1 MWKMLNGLNYL
12 NAMNLISKEIE
23 QYCLDQSQPDTGLL
37 KALVNKTL
45 KEEEIPQM
53 LSGPLVGGLLQ
64 LLIKITG
71 AKNILEIGMF
81 TGYSTLKMAEA
92 LPEDGEIHTCELM
105 EKHVKTAESWFNK
118 SNDGYK
124 ITIHHGRAI
133 DQLNSFKI
141 GSFDLIF
148 IDADKINY
156 PEYYRRS
163 TTLLKV
169 GGIAVLDNMLWDG
182 EVLNPKDRN
191 AKALRET
198 AELIKNNHR
207 LESLLLPVRDGILIY
222 RKL

>member
-1 MWKMLNGLNYL
+1 
-12 NAMNLISKEIE
+12 MNLISKKIE
-23 QYCLDQSQPDTGLL
+23 QYCLDQSQADSGLL
-37 KALVNKTL
+37 KDLVNKTF
-45 KEEEIPQM
+45 KEEKIPQM
-53 LSGPLVGGLLQ
+53 LSGPLVSGLLQ
-64 LLIKITG
+64 LLIKVTG

-92 LPEDGEIHTCELM
+92 LPKDGEIHTCELM
-105 EKHVKTAESWFNK
+105 EKHVKTAENWFKK

-124 ITIHHGRAI
+124 IVIHQGKAI
-133 DQLNSFKI
+133 NQLDTFKI

-163 TTLLKV
+163 TALLKV
-169 GGIAVLDNMLWDG
+169 GGISVLDNMLWNG
-182 EVLNPKDRN
+182 EVLNPKDDN

>member
-1 MWKMLNGLNYL
+1 
-12 NAMNLISKEIE
+12 MNLISKEIE

-148 IDADKINY
+148 IDADKRNY

-169 GGIAVLDNMLWDG
+169 GGIVVLDNMLWEG
-182 EVLNPKDRN
+182 EVLNPKDGN

>member
-1 MWKMLNGLNYL
+1 
-12 NAMNLISKEIE
+12 MNLISKEIE
-23 QYCLDQSQPDTGLL
+23 QYCLDQSQADSGLL
-37 KALVNKTL
+37 KDLVNKTL
-45 KEEEIPQM
+45 KEEKIPQM
-53 LSGPLVGGLLQ
+53 LSGPLVSGLLQ
-64 LLIKITG
+64 LLIKVTG

-105 EKHVKTAESWFNK
+105 EKHVKTAENWFKK

-124 ITIHHGRAI
+124 IVIHQGKAI
-133 DQLNSFKI
+133 NQLDTFKI

-163 TTLLKV
+163 TALLKV
-169 GGIAVLDNMLWDG
+169 GGISVLDNMLWNG
-182 EVLNPKDRN
+182 EVLNPKDDN

>member
-1 MWKMLNGLNYL
+1 
-12 NAMNLISKEIE
+12 MNLISKEIE
-23 QYCLDQSQPDTGLL
+23 QYCLDQSQADSGLL
-37 KALVNKTL
+37 KDLVNKTL
-45 KEEEIPQM
+45 KEEKIPQM
-53 LSGPLVGGLLQ
+53 LSGPLVSGLLH
-64 LLIKITG
+64 LLIKVTG

-105 EKHVKTAESWFNK
+105 EKHVKTAENWFKK

-124 ITIHHGRAI
+124 IVIHQGKAI
-133 DQLNSFKI
+133 NQLDTFKI

-163 TTLLKV
+163 TALLKV
-169 GGIAVLDNMLWDG
+169 GGISVLDNMLWNG
-182 EVLNPKDRN
+182 EVLNPKDDN

>member
-1 MWKMLNGLNYL
+1 
-12 NAMNLISKEIE
+12 MNLISKEIE

-148 IDADKINY
+148 IDADKRNY

-169 GGIAVLDNMLWDG
+169 GGIVVLDNMLWDG
-182 EVLNPKDRN
+182 EVLNPKDGN

>member
-1 MWKMLNGLNYL
+1 
-12 NAMNLISKEIE
+12 MNLISKEIE

-182 EVLNPKDRN
+182 EVLNPKDDN

>member
-1 MWKMLNGLNYL
+1 
-12 NAMNLISKEIE
+12 MNLISKEIE

-148 IDADKINY
+148 IDADKRNY

-182 EVLNPKDRN
+182 EVLNPKDGN

>member
-1 MWKMLNGLNYL
+1 
-12 NAMNLISKEIE
+12 MNLISKEIE

-92 LPEDGEIHTCELM
+92 LPEGGEIHTCELM

-182 EVLNPKDRN
+182 EVLNPKDGN

>member
-1 MWKMLNGLNYL
+1 
-12 NAMNLISKEIE
+12 MNLISKEIE

-182 EVLNPKDRN
+182 EVLNPKDGN

>member
-1 MWKMLNGLNYL
+1 
-12 NAMNLISKEIE
+12 MNLISKEIE

-141 GSFDLIF
+141 SSFDLIF

>member
-1 MWKMLNGLNYL
+1 
-12 NAMNLISKEIE
+12 MNLISKEIE

-141 GSFDLIF
+141 SSFDLIF

-182 EVLNPKDRN
+182 EVLNPKDGN

>member
-1 MWKMLNGLNYL
+1 
-12 NAMNLISKEIE
+12 MNLISKEIE
-23 QYCLDQSQPDTGLL
+23 QYCLNQSQPDTGLL
-37 KALVNKTL
+37 QALVNKTL

-133 DQLNSFKI
+133 NQLNSFKI
-141 GSFDLIF
+141 SSFDLIF

-182 EVLNPKDRN
+182 EVLNPKDGN

>member
-1 MWKMLNGLNYL
+1 
-12 NAMNLISKEIE
+12 MNLISEEIE
-23 QYCLDQSQPDTGLL
+23 QYCLDQSQQDTGLL
-37 KALVNKTL
+37 KELVNKTL

-148 IDADKINY
+148 IDADKRNY

>member
-1 MWKMLNGLNYL
+1 
-12 NAMNLISKEIE
+12 MNLISKEIE

-71 AKNILEIGMF
+71 AKNKLEIGMF

-105 EKHVKTAESWFNK
+105 EKHVKTAENWFKK

-124 ITIHHGRAI
+124 IVIHQGKAI
-133 DQLNSFKI
+133 NQLDTFKI

-163 TTLLKV
+163 TALLKV
-169 GGIAVLDNMLWDG
+169 GGISVLDNMLWNG
-182 EVLNPKDRN
+182 EVLNPKDDN

-207 LESLLLPVRDGILIY
+207 LESLLLTVRDGILIY

>member
-1 MWKMLNGLNYL
+1 
-12 NAMNLISKEIE
+12 MNLISKEIE

-105 EKHVKTAESWFNK
+105 EKHVKTAENWFNK

-133 DQLNSFKI
+133 DQLNSFKNC
-141 GSFDLIF
+141 SFDLIF

-169 GGIAVLDNMLWDG
+169 GGIADLDNMLWDG
-182 EVLNPKDRN
+182 EVLNPKDGN

>member
-1 MWKMLNGLNYL
+1 
-12 NAMNLISKEIE
+12 MNLISEDIE

-53 LSGPLVGGLLQ
+53 LSGPLVSGLLQ
-64 LLIKITG
+64 FLIKITG

-92 LPEDGEIHTCELM
+92 LPEGGEIHTCELM

-124 ITIHHGRAI
+124 IVIHQGKAI
-133 DQLNSFKI
+133 NQLDTFKI

-148 IDADKINY
+148 IDADKIKY

-163 TTLLKV
+163 TALLKV
-169 GGIAVLDNMLWDG
+169 GGISVLDNMLWNG
-182 EVLNPKDRN
+182 EVLNPKDDN

>member
-1 MWKMLNGLNYL
+1 
-12 NAMNLISKEIE
+12 MNLISKKIE

>member
-1 MWKMLNGLNYL
+1 
-12 NAMNLISKEIE
+12 MNLISKEIE
-23 QYCLDQSQPDTGLL
+23 EYCLDQSQPDTGLL

-92 LPEDGEIHTCELM
+92 LPEGGEIHTCELM

-182 EVLNPKDRN
+182 EVLNPKDGN

>member
-1 MWKMLNGLNYL
+1 
-12 NAMNLISKEIE
+12 MNLISKEIE
-23 QYCLDQSQPDTGLL
+23 QYCLDQSQADTGLL
-37 KALVNKTL
+37 KDLVNKTL
-45 KEEEIPQM
+45 KEEKIPQM
-53 LSGPLVGGLLQ
+53 LSGPLVSGLLQ

-71 AKNILEIGMF
+71 AKKILEIGMF

-92 LPEDGEIHTCELM
+92 LPKDGEIHTCELM
-105 EKHVKTAESWFNK
+105 EKHVKTAENWFKK

-124 ITIHHGRAI
+124 IVIHQGKAI
-133 DQLNSFKI
+133 NQLDTFKI

-163 TTLLKV
+163 TALLKV
-169 GGIAVLDNMLWDG
+169 GGISVLDNMLWNG
-182 EVLNPKDRN
+182 EVLNPKDDN

>member
-1 MWKMLNGLNYL
+1 
-12 NAMNLISKEIE
+12 MNLISKEIE
-23 QYCLDQSQPDTGLL
+23 QYCLDQSQSDTGLL

-182 EVLNPKDRN
+182 EVLNPKDGN

>member
-1 MWKMLNGLNYL
+1 
-12 NAMNLISKEIE
+12 MNLISEEIE
-23 QYCLDQSQPDTGLL
+23 RYCLDKSQPDTGLL
-37 KALVNKTL
+37 KDLVNKTL
-45 KEEEIPQM
+45 EEEEIPQM
-53 LSGPLVGGLLQ
+53 LSGPLVSGLLQ
-64 LLIKITG
+64 FLIKITG

-182 EVLNPKDRN
+182 VVLNPKDRN

>member
-1 MWKMLNGLNYL
+1 
-12 NAMNLISKEIE
+12 MNLISKEIE

-156 PEYYRRS
+156 PGYYRRS

-182 EVLNPKDRN
+182 EVLNPKDGN

>member
-1 MWKMLNGLNYL
+1 
-12 NAMNLISKEIE
+12 MNLFSKEIE

-105 EKHVKTAESWFNK
+105 EKHVKTAENWFKK

-141 GSFDLIF
+141 SSFDLIF

-169 GGIAVLDNMLWDG
+169 GGIAVLDNMLWNG

>member
-1 MWKMLNGLNYL
+1 
-12 NAMNLISKEIE
+12 MNLISKEIE

-81 TGYSTLKMAEA
+81 TGYSTLKMAEV
-92 LPEDGEIHTCELM
+92 LPQDGEIHTCELM

-182 EVLNPKDRN
+182 EVLNPKDGN

>member
-1 MWKMLNGLNYL
+1 
-12 NAMNLISKEIE
+12 MNLISKEIE
-23 QYCLDQSQPDTGLL
+23 RYCLDKSQPDTGLL
-37 KALVNKTL
+37 KDLVNKTL
-45 KEEEIPQM
+45 EEEEIPQM

-182 EVLNPKDRN
+182 EVLNPKDGN

>member
-1 MWKMLNGLNYL
+1 
-12 NAMNLISKEIE
+12 MNLISKEIE

-105 EKHVKTAESWFNK
+105 EKHVKTAENWFNK

-182 EVLNPKDRN
+182 EVLNPKDGN

>member
-1 MWKMLNGLNYL
+1 
-12 NAMNLISKEIE
+12 MNLISEEIE
-23 QYCLDQSQPDTGLL
+23 QYCLDQSQQDTGLL
-37 KALVNKTL
+37 KELVNKTL

-163 TTLLKV
+163 TSLLKV
-169 GGIAVLDNMLWDG
+169 GGIAVLDNMLWEG
-182 EVLNPKDRN
+182 EVLNPKDGN

-207 LESLLLPVRDGILIY
+207 LESLHLPVRDGILIY

>member
-1 MWKMLNGLNYL
+1 
-12 NAMNLISKEIE
+12 MNLISKEIE

>member
-1 MWKMLNGLNYL
+1 
-12 NAMNLISKEIE
+12 MNLISKEIE
-23 QYCLDQSQPDTGLL
+23 QYCLDQSQADSGLL
-37 KALVNKTL
+37 KDLVNKTF
-45 KEEEIPQM
+45 KEEKIPQM
-53 LSGPLVGGLLQ
+53 LSGPLVSGLLQ
-64 LLIKITG
+64 FLIKVTG

-105 EKHVKTAESWFNK
+105 EKHVKTAENWFKK

-124 ITIHHGRAI
+124 IVIHQGKAI
-133 DQLNSFKI
+133 NQLDTFKI

-163 TTLLKV
+163 TALLKV
-169 GGIAVLDNMLWDG
+169 GGISVLDNMLWNG
-182 EVLNPKDRN
+182 EVLNPKDDN

>member
-1 MWKMLNGLNYL
+1 
-12 NAMNLISKEIE
+12 MNLISKEIE
-23 QYCLDQSQPDTGLL
+23 QYCLDQSQADTGLL
-37 KALVNKTL
+37 KDLVNKTL
-45 KEEEIPQM
+45 KEEKIPQM
-53 LSGPLVGGLLQ
+53 LSGPLVSGLLH
-64 LLIKITG
+64 LLIKVTG

-105 EKHVKTAESWFNK
+105 EKHVKTAENWFKK

-124 ITIHHGRAI
+124 IVIHQGKAI
-133 DQLNSFKI
+133 NQLDTFKI

-163 TTLLKV
+163 TALLKV
-169 GGIAVLDNMLWDG
+169 GGISVLDNMLWNG
-182 EVLNPKDRN
+182 EVLNPKDDN

>member
-1 MWKMLNGLNYL
+1 
-12 NAMNLISKEIE
+12 MNLISEEIE
-23 QYCLDQSQPDTGLL
+23 QYCLDQSQQDTGLL
-37 KALVNKTL
+37 KELVNKTL

-148 IDADKINY
+148 IDADKRNY

-182 EVLNPKDRN
+182 EVLNPKDGN

>member
-1 MWKMLNGLNYL
+1 
-12 NAMNLISKEIE
+12 MNLISKEIE

-133 DQLNSFKI
+133 NQLNSFKI
-141 GSFDLIF
+141 SSFDLIF

-182 EVLNPKDRN
+182 EVLNPKDGN

>member
-1 MWKMLNGLNYL
+1 
-12 NAMNLISKEIE
+12 MNLISKEIE
-23 QYCLDQSQPDTGLL
+23 QYCLDQSQADSGLL
-37 KALVNKTL
+37 KDLVNKTL
-45 KEEEIPQM
+45 KEEKIPQM
-53 LSGPLVGGLLQ
+53 LSGPLVSGLLH
-64 LLIKITG
+64 LLIKVTG

-105 EKHVKTAESWFNK
+105 EKHVKTAENWFKK

-124 ITIHHGRAI
+124 IVIHQGKAI
-133 DQLNSFKI
+133 NQLDTFKI

-163 TTLLKV
+163 TALLKV
-169 GGIAVLDNMLWDG
+169 GGISVLDNMLWNG
-182 EVLNPKDRN
+182 EVLNPKDDN

-222 RKL
+222 RKLLMKN

>member
-1 MWKMLNGLNYL
+1 
-12 NAMNLISKEIE
+12 MNLISKEIE
-23 QYCLDQSQPDTGLL
+23 QYCLDQSQADAGLL
-37 KALVNKTL
+37 KDLVNKTL
-45 KEEEIPQM
+45 KEEKIPQM
-53 LSGPLVGGLLQ
+53 LSGPLVSGLLQ

-71 AKNILEIGMF
+71 AKKILEIGMF

-92 LPEDGEIHTCELM
+92 LPKDGEIHTCELM
-105 EKHVKTAESWFNK
+105 EKHVKTAQNWFKK

-124 ITIHHGRAI
+124 IVIHQGKAI
-133 DQLNSFKI
+133 NQLDTFKI

-163 TTLLKV
+163 TALLKV
-169 GGIAVLDNMLWDG
+169 GGISVLDNMLWNG
-182 EVLNPKDRN
+182 EVLNPKDDN